1 MCGAEGLLELLPSD
15 SSNGISGGVVLPPSS
30 CRAFKLMRGKAH
42 LLSFSTTSS
51 DKFTLH
57 LAEPIICHNGLN
69 AAGESRR
76 VQPQETGEIVGL
88 GWMMVVVI
96 VLVLDDQLHQGILL
110 LNQLGEFRRKV
121 GSRGTSRRHL
131 MFVEG

>member
-1 MCGAEGLLELLPSD
+1 
-15 SSNGISGGVVLPPSS
+15 
-30 CRAFKLMRGKAH
+30 MRGKAH

-51 DKFTLH
+51 DKFPLH

-96 VLVLDDQLHQGILL
+96 VLVLDDQQHQGILL
-110 LNQLGEFRRKV
+110 LNQLSEFRWEV
-121 GSRGTSRRHL
+121 GSRVTSRRHL
-131 MFVEG
+131 VFVEGGLA